1 MLARPYAGVRHD
13 GILYLG
19 QIYLQIEPSV
29 FSRDLFFRYGSQDQ
43 FSVFSRLG
51 AVLHSTLG
59 LEGFQFLIL
68 LVGHVSLLAAAAWL
82 LGLLADARAKVLG
95 LVCLAVMPHFYG
107 DMGIFSF
114 GETFVTARTLAEP
127 LGLVALVLVVRGRL
141 VLGLL
146 AAAGS
151 ALLHPLLAIP
161 VLLAGWLF
169 LALTDR
175 RWVWLAVP
183 VAAMVSTLVGLG
195 VEPFARLSQRYD
207 ADWSAVVREAN
218 PFVYPLKWAM
228 TSWALSWSSILFLW
242 MAAPCW
248 PERLARLARAVAAVT
263 AGCLLASAVG
273 TELLDNVLLTQLQL
287 WRALWIAQLLA
298 LCLLPSAM
306 IALWLRGGPWATF
319 AVAVG
324 AAAIALT
331 AHWFTGPAV
340 LAWAL
345 GVGWLAQKRPA
356 ALRQR
361 EWSLLH
367 RATWLMALLLSLLL
381 LWSIVRQLIGRGI
394 SLEPSVLIWVLATSP
409 LLVGAACLALLRW
422 SEGQSP
428 QSERLLALAG
438 LLVLVSG
445 VAFWDRRI
453 EAQKIIETRP
463 AHPHPFALKTAP
475 DSQIYWRE
483 SLNHTWAMLG
493 RASYFTNQQGS
504 GVLFDRETAME
515 YERRRQMF
523 APLSF
528 QREICMVL
536 AGFDGDENW
545 SSECV
550 PDLEL
555 VIEICSAERGPDYL
569 VFPFALA
576 RGAISS
582 WTLSPLNAL
591 SITYHLHDCKQLR
604 G

>member
-13 GILYLG
+13 GVLYLG
-19 QIYLQIEPSV
+19 QIYLQIEPSI
-29 FSRDLFFRYGSQDQ
+29 FSQDLFFRYGSQDQ
-43 FSVFSRLG
+43 FSAFSRVG
-51 AVLHSTLG
+51 AALHSIFG
-59 LEGFQFLIL
+59 LESSQFLIL
-68 LVGHVSLLAAAAWL
+68 LVGHLSLLAAAAWL

-95 LVCLAVMPHFYG
+95 LACLAVMPHFYG

-114 GETFVTARTLAEP
+114 AETFVTARTLAEP
-127 LGLVALVLVVRGRL
+127 LGLVALVLVVHGRL
-141 VLGLL
+141 FLGML
-146 AAAGS
+146 AAVGS
-151 ALLHPLLAIP
+151 AVLHPLLAIP

-169 LALTDR
+169 LALADR
-175 RWVWLAVP
+175 RWVWLALPGV
-183 VAAMVSTLVGLG
+183 AMVMTLVVMG
-195 VEPFARLSQRYD
+195 VEPFARFSQRYD

-228 TSWALSWSSILFLW
+228 TSWALSLGSILFLW

-248 PERLARLARAVAAVT
+248 PERLARLARAVALVT

-273 TELLDNVLLTQLQL
+273 TELMENVLLTQLQL
-287 WRALWIAQLLA
+287 WRALWVAQLLA
-298 LCLLPSAM
+298 LCLLPA
-306 IALWLRGGPWATF
+306 ALLTLWSRGGPWATF

-340 LAWAL
+340 MAWAL

-356 ALRQR
+356 ALRGKD
-361 EWSLLH
+361 WLLLH
-367 RATWLMALLLSLLL
+367 RATWLVALLLSLLL
-381 LWSIVRQLIGRGI
+381 LWGIVRQLIRQDILLG
-394 SLEPSVLIWVLATSP
+394 PSVLIWVLATSP
-409 LLVGAACLALLRW
+409 LFVGATCLALFRW
-422 SEGQSP
+422 SERQSP
-428 QSERLLALAG
+428 KSERWLALAG
-438 LLVLVSG
+438 LLVLVAG
-445 VAFWDRRI
+445 MAFWDRRT
-453 EAQKIIETRP
+453 EAQKIMETRP
-463 AHPHPFALKTAP
+463 ADPHPFALKTDP

-504 GVLFDRETAME
+504 GVLFERETAME
-515 YERRRQMF
+515 YERRRLMF

-528 QREICMVL
+528 QRELCMVL
-536 AGFDGDENW
+536 AGFDRNENW

-555 VIEICSAERGPDYL
+555 VIEICSVERGPDYL

-582 WTLSPLNAL
+582 WSPSLPNSP